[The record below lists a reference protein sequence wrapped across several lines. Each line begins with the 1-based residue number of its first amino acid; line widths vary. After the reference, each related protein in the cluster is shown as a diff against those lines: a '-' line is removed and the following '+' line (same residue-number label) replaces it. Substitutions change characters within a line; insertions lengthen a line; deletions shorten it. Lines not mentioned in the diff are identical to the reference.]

1 MRMTQ
6 PRVFR
11 LRATQCYGVRGRF
24 SWLKVNV
31 IPPDCQA
38 NAGTVLNPH
47 KRWLAGWRRAT
58 RVCLGIALANGL
70 FITAAFSGITL
81 FRAGSLSFIAI
92 QLTGCAYLLY
102 IGQLF
107 IRPACCC
114 DSPLPRYELLSG

>member
-1 MRMTQ
+1 MTQ

-11 LRATQCYGVRGRF
+11 LRAAQCYGVRGRF
-24 SWLKVNV
+24 GWLKVNV

-47 KRWLAGWRRAT
+47 KRWLAGTA
-58 RVCLGIALANGL
+58 RVCLGIALANDL

-81 FRAGSLSFIAI
+81 FRASSLSFIAI

-107 IRPACCC
+107 MRPACCC
-114 DSPLPRYELLSG
+114 DSPLPRYELPSG